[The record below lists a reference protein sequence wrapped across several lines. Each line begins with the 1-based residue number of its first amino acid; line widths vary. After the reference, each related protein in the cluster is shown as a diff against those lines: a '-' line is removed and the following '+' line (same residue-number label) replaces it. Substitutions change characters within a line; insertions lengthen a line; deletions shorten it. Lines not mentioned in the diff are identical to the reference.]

1 MRSPAEINQ
10 LRFNAPERSS
20 TLPPGSVL
28 QQQGDACHRL
38 YLVQSGEICL
48 HHKPAGFEPEGL
60 PAGIQEAGFEVLRLT
75 PGSYLN
81 TAEFLGGG
89 LPATYTAIAGT
100 EARVAWVEDP
110 ELREE
115 LLPLLLHQQ
124 PLLQAALNTC
134 TAQKEHHNRQLQRA
148 ESACTLAQ
156 LTAGIAHE
164 LNNAVGVLAR
174 RTDFV
179 ASGLWQY
186 LEETSTQNA
195 VLFSFG
201 IEDTSYIP
209 ARELRAA
216 SRHYER
222 HLGMSQEAAKV
233 LAHLF
238 PDKEDGN
245 LLAPHFVENV
255 NTNYRFW
262 EMGHDLRDMKV
273 AARTA
278 TGIVRAVKL
287 LGGGKTSREP
297 GCDVV
302 QSIRDALNLLHNK
315 LKHLNVELDLQ
326 EVPAITADTTELLQ
340 IWANFI
346 KNANDAMM
354 EFATPNP
361 TVRIST
367 RFADDRVVV
376 TIANNGPPIAPEH
389 MEKIW
394 QANFSTKKFSSDY
407 GLGLGLS
414 IVRRIID
421 GYNATVVVRSDE
433 TETSFTVSL
442 PLTQPEPETSENA

>member
-1 MRSPAEINQ
+1 MRTPAELNE
-10 LRFNAPERSS
+10 LYFNTPACHC
-20 TLPPGSVL
+20 TLPAGAVL
-28 QQQGDACHRL
+28 HHQGESATRI
-38 YLVQSGEICL
+38 YLVKSGELAL

-60 PAGIQEAGFEVLRLT
+60 PARIQAHGYETQRAGA
-75 PGSYLN
+75 GSYIN
-81 TAEFLGGG
+81 AAEFLAGSSAAGS
-89 LPATYTAIAGT
+89 TAIAL
-100 EARVAWVEDP
+100 EECEVAWVEDAA
-110 ELREE
+110 LREQ
-115 LLPLLLHQQ
+115 LLPLLLQQ
-124 PLLQAALNTC
+124 QVQTQQALNTC

-179 ASGLWQY
+179 ASGLWEY
-186 LEETSTQNA
+186 LEETSTNNA
-195 VLFSFG
+195 LLFSYG
-201 IEDTSYIP
+201 IEDTSYLP
-209 ARELRAA
+209 ARELRTT

-222 HLGMSQEAAKV
+222 QLGMSQEAAKV

-238 PDKEDGN
+238 PDKEDGE
-245 LLAPHFVENV
+245 LLAPHFVQNV
-255 NTNYRFW
+255 NKNFRFW

-287 LGGGKTSREP
+287 LGGGNTSREP

-302 QSIRDALNLLHNK
+302 QSIKDTLNLLHNK

-354 EFATPNP
+354 EAATPNP

-367 RFADDRVVV
+367 RFEGEQVVV
-376 TIANNGPPIAPEH
+376 CIANNGPSIAPEH
-389 MEKIW
+389 LEKIW
-394 QANFSTKKFSSDY
+394 QAHFSTKKFSSDY

-421 GYNATVVVRSDE
+421 GYNATVVVQSDDA
-433 TETSFTVSL
+433 ETSFTVSL
-442 PLTQPEPETSENA
+442 PLTQPEPETTENA

>member
-1 MRSPAEINQ
+1 MRTPAELNE
-10 LRFNAPERSS
+10 LYFSTPACHC
-20 TLPPGSVL
+20 TLPAGAVL
-28 QQQGDACHRL
+28 HHQGESASRI
-38 YLVQSGEICL
+38 YLVKSGELAL

-60 PAGIQEAGFEVLRLT
+60 SARIQAHGYETQRTGA
-75 PGSYLN
+75 GSYIN
-81 TAEFLGGG
+81 AAEFLAGGSAAG
-89 LPATYTAIAGT
+89 CTAIAL
-100 EARVAWVEDP
+100 EECEVAWVEDAA
-110 ELREE
+110 LREQ
-115 LLPLLLHQQ
+115 LLPLLLQQ
-124 PLLQAALNTC
+124 QAQTQQALNTC
-134 TAQKEHHNRQLQRA
+134 TAQKEHHARQLQRA

-179 ASGLWQY
+179 ASGLWEY
-186 LEETSTQNA
+186 LEETSTNNA
-195 VLFSFG
+195 LLFSYG
-201 IEDTSYIP
+201 IEATSYLP
-209 ARELRAA
+209 ARELRAT

-222 HLGMSQEAAKV
+222 QLGMSQEAAKV

-238 PDKEDGN
+238 PDKEDGE
-245 LLAPHFVENV
+245 LLAPHFVQNV
-255 NTNYRFW
+255 NKNFRFW

-287 LGGGKTSREP
+287 LGGGNTSREP

-302 QSIRDALNLLHNK
+302 QSIKDALNLLHNK

-326 EVPAITADTTELLQ
+326 EVPSITADTTELLQ

-354 EFATPNP
+354 EAATPNP

-367 RFADDRVVV
+367 RFEGEQVVV
-376 TIANNGPPIAPEH
+376 CIANNGPPIAPEH
-389 MEKIW
+389 LEKIW
-394 QANFSTKKFSSDY
+394 QAHFSTKKFSSDY

-421 GYNATVVVRSDE
+421 GYNATVVVQSDDA
-433 TETSFTVSL
+433 ETSFTVSL
-442 PLTQPEPETSENA
+442 PLTQPEPETTENA

>member
-10 LRFNAPERSS
+10 LYFHNSELCS
-20 TLPPGSVL
+20 TLPAGSML
-28 QQQGDACHRL
+28 QQQGDACNRL
-38 YLVQSGEICL
+38 YLVQSGEIRL
-48 HHKPAGFEPEGL
+48 HHKPAGFDPEGL
-60 PAGIQEAGFEVLRLT
+60 PAAVQAAGFEVLRLT
-75 PGSYLN
+75 PGSYINLS
-81 TAEFLGGG
+81 EFLGGQ
-89 LPATYTAIAGT
+89 LPATCTAIA
-100 EARVAWVEDP
+100 ESEVHVAWVEDP
-110 ELREE
+110 ALQEE

-134 TAQKEHHNRQLQRA
+134 TAQKEHHARQLQRA

-179 ASGLWQY
+179 ASGLWEY
-186 LEETSTQNA
+186 LEETSTNNA
-195 VLFSFG
+195 LLFSYG
-201 IEDTSYIP
+201 IEDTSYLP
-209 ARELRAA
+209 ARELRAT

-222 HLGMSQEAAKV
+222 QLGMSQEAAKV

-238 PDKEDGN
+238 PDKEDGE
-245 LLAPHFVENV
+245 LLAPHFVQNV
-255 NTNYRFW
+255 NKNFRFW

-287 LGGGKTSREP
+287 LGGGNTSREP

-302 QSIRDALNLLHNK
+302 QSIKDALNLLHNK

-354 EFATPNP
+354 EAATPNP

-367 RFADDRVVV
+367 RFEAEQVVV
-376 TIANNGPPIAPEH
+376 CIANNGPPIAPEH
-389 MEKIW
+389 LEKIW
-394 QANFSTKKFSSDY
+394 QAHFSTKKFSSDY

-421 GYNATVVVRSDE
+421 GYNATVVVQSND

-442 PLTQPEPETSENA
+442 PLTQPEPETTENA

>member
-1 MRSPAEINQ
+1 MHTPAE
-10 LRFNAPERSS
+10 LNALYFSAAERRQS
-20 TLPPGSVL
+20 LPAGGVL
-28 QQQGDACHRL
+28 HRQGEPAGRV
-38 YLVQSGEICL
+38 YLVLSGEMAL

-60 PAGIQEAGFEVLRLT
+60 PAHIQTHGFETQRVGA
-75 PGSYLN
+75 GSYIN
-81 TAEFLGGG
+81 AAEFLAGDS
-89 LPATYTAIAGT
+89 AACCTAIAQ
-100 EARVAWVEDP
+100 EECEVAWVEDTA
-110 ELREE
+110 LREQ
-115 LLPLLLHQQ
+115 LLPLLLQQ
-124 PLLQAALNTC
+124 QVQTQQALNTC

-186 LEETSTQNA
+186 LEETSTNNA
-195 VLFSFG
+195 LLFSYG

-209 ARELRAA
+209 ARELRAT

-222 HLGMSQEAAKV
+222 DLGMSQEAAKV

-238 PDKEDGN
+238 PDKEDGD
-245 LLAPHFVENV
+245 LLAPHFVQNV
-255 NTNYRFW
+255 NKNFRFW

-287 LGGGKTSREP
+287 LGGGNTSREP

-302 QSIRDALNLLHNK
+302 QSIKDALNLLHNK

-326 EVPAITADTTELLQ
+326 EVPTITADTTELLQ

-354 EFATPNP
+354 EAATPNP

-367 RFADDRVVV
+367 SFEDDLVVV
-376 TIANNGPPIAPEH
+376 RIANNGPPIAPEH
-389 MEKIW
+389 LEKIW
-394 QANFSTKKFSSDY
+394 QAHFSTKKFSSDY

-421 GYNATVVVRSDE
+421 GYNARVVVLSDDA
-433 TETSFTVSL
+433 ETSFTVSL
-442 PLTQPEPETSENA
+442 PLTQPEPESTENA